1 MEKVEVE
8 LRREAARRRLAGESA
23 RAVARDLGRTR
34 QWVAKWAARYDP
46 HDPAWA
52 EGRSRAPR
60 RVANRTAPD
69 IEAQVLEVRARL
81 EENPW
86 AQVGAPAIAWEL
98 EKLGALAPPRRT
110 IEEILER
117 AGATRRERPAR
128 RASKG
133 IPYPAPVARRP
144 GDVVQVDLVGPRHL
158 DGGVRFHALNQIDM
172 ASHHAGIEIVRDRGD
187 ERVLAALHALWGRH
201 GVPRRIQFDN
211 GGPFVSPTG
220 IGEVVRV
227 CVHQGA
233 TPVFVPPREPWRNAT
248 IEHFNDTF
256 DKRFFRHERFSDL
269 GHLSERAGAFER
281 FHNAQHRY
289 SATRGRTPDET
300 AIATKRTPRPP
311 AELPAG
317 WPDRG
322 RVEFIRFIRSD
333 HKLRILGRAI
343 SMPDGSAYQYVTA
356 TLDLALPAR
365 EHNLLVC
372 DDHGELLTTG
382 RLTTPAR

>member
-8 LRREAARRRLAGESA
+8 LRREAVRRRLAGESP
-23 RAVARDLGRTR
+23 RAIARDLGRTR

-46 HDPAWA
+46 HDPAWV
-52 EGRSRAPR
+52 EGRSRAPK

-69 IEAQVLEVRARL
+69 IEARVLEVRARL

-98 EKLGALAPPRRT
+98 EKLGARVPPQRT

-117 AGATRRERPAR
+117 AGATRRERPTR

-133 IPYPAPVARRP
+133 IPYPAPVARRA
-144 GDVVQVDLVGPRHL
+144 GDVVQVDLVGQRHL
-158 DGGVRFHALNQIDM
+158 DGGARFHALNQIDV
-172 ASHHAGIEIVRDRGD
+172 ASHRAGIEIVEDRGD

-211 GGPFVSPTG
+211 GGPFTAPTG
-220 IGEVVRV
+220 VGELVRV
-227 CVHQGA
+227 CLHQGA
-233 TPVFVPPREPWRNAT
+233 TPVFIPPREPWRNGT

-256 DKRFFRHERFSDL
+256 DRRFFRHERFTGLDQLADRAL
-269 GHLSERAGAFER
+269 GFER

-289 SATRGRTPDET
+289 RATGRRTPNQT
-300 AIATKRTPRPP
+300 ARPHRPP
-311 AELPAG
+311 PLTADQIPAG

-322 RVEFIRFIRSD
+322 RIEFIRFIRSD
-333 HKLRILGRAI
+333 HKLRLLGRTI
-343 SMPDGSAYQYVTA
+343 PMPDGTAYQYVTA
-356 TLDLALPAR
+356 TLDLALV
-365 EHNLLVC
+365 EDHNLLIS
-372 DDHGELLTTG
+372 DADGELITIA
-382 RLTTPAR
+382 RLAKPRS